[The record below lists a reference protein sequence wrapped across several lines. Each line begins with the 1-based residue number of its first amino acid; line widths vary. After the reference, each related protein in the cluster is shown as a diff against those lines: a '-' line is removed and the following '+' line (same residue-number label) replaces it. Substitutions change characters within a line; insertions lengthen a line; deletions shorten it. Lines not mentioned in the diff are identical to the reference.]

1 MQRLRGVRSWKSFGG
16 SEWGTWRKTG
26 KIRTAEVAAEVPMVP
41 VICQLLF

>member
-16 SEWGTWRKTG
+16 VRVGDVEKG

-41 VICQLLF
+41 VICWLLF